1 MPELLHRLLLRRLVA
16 FTGLLGGQHPHH
28 HLARLHHRVVAVL
41 EHRYLAHSTVEELVG
56 LLFQFP
62 LHALF
67 RDLVHGFTYLRY
79 LGNSDYLAD
88 WRMSIVTA
96 AVCCMN
102 TAGPSGWGCQLPSRP

>member
-41 EHRYLAHSTVEELVG
+41 EHRYLAHCAVEELVG

-67 RDLVHGFTYLRY
+67 RDLVHGLPYVRY
-79 LGNSDYLAD
+79 LSNSGYSTSSGT
-88 WRMSIVTA
+88 SIVTA
-96 AVCCMN
+96 AAILL
-102 TAGPSGWGCQLPSRP
+102 TIALHRAGR